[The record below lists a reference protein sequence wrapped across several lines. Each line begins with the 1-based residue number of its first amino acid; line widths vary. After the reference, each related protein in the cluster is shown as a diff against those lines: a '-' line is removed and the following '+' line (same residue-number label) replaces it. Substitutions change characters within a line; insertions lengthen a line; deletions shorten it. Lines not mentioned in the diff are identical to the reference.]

1 MAKKYSLYIVNAFFC
16 TIVCFSSPLFSAQLL
31 LESDL
36 NVETEYDDNAGLDES
51 FKDELHGV
59 NLKPLLR
66 ARYEGEN
73 WSTAADLELIFSE
86 YNRTEYNS
94 DDQNFQFSSNRRGEQ
109 YSAGVNVSILR
120 STNRNSELNDS
131 GRLTNDR
138 YELLTLSPYYF
149 YTVNESNSLA
159 INFSASERK
168 YEAEKFVGSDT
179 WSSTVRWT
187 HNLNEKAQLFLVFN
201 ISNYESEDQTS
212 STGTYVFF
220 ELEPSLGLVSRQ
232 VEQSYVIATE
242 GEGVQLG
249 GSYQLSEQ
257 LSIEGLFGDVDYETD
272 YDITDPENA
281 CNNPNYIASPAL
293 EISRGLCD
301 LEGQAS
307 STESISFDIRWEDER
322 DTFNFAYS
330 ATAQPSSRGYLL
342 DSRRYSL
349 GWNTKASETS
359 RFKVE
364 AMYSENEALDRF
376 TSDAS
381 QEVSNREFTQIKLEY
396 NKDILEQ
403 WRLKIGYSHRVQKQ
417 RGKDA
422 SGNIVRF
429 EITYKPRQRSW
440 SF

>member
-1 MAKKYSLYIVNAFFC
+1 M
-16 TIVCFSSPLFSAQLL
+16 
-31 LESDL
+31 
-36 NVETEYDDNAGLDES
+36 
-51 FKDELHGV
+51 
-59 NLKPLLR
+59 
-66 ARYEGEN
+66 
-73 WSTAADLELIFSE
+73 
-86 YNRTEYNS
+86 
-94 DDQNFQFSSNRRGEQ
+94 
-109 YSAGVNVSILR
+109 
-120 STNRNSELNDS
+120 
-131 GRLTNDR
+131 
-138 YELLTLSPYYF
+138 
-149 YTVNESNSLA
+149 
-159 INFSASERK
+159 
-168 YEAEKFVGSDT
+168 
-179 WSSTVRWT
+179 
-187 HNLNEKAQLFLVFN
+187 
-201 ISNYESEDQTS
+201 
-212 STGTYVFF
+212 
-220 ELEPSLGLVSRQ
+220 
-232 VEQSYVIATE
+232 
-242 GEGVQLG
+242 
-249 GSYQLSEQ
+249 
-257 LSIEGLFGDVDYETD
+257 
-272 YDITDPENA
+272 
-281 CNNPNYIASPAL
+281 
-293 EISRGLCD
+293 
-301 LEGQAS
+301 EGQAS